1 MLHYR
6 PGERALAM
14 SLAAVAGYVDSIGF
28 MFYGGVF
35 LSFMSGN
42 STRFA
47 VSFVEG
53 DAELM
58 LLAGQCIG
66 LFMAG
71 VILGAFVQRFSTFKL
86 GKYRAREAVMILVAT
101 LFSISALLLAVGL
114 EWACLLLLSLGIGA
128 MNSVFER
135 DGEVSVAVT
144 YVTGTLVKAGQRFVD
159 SFFGGRTAAWV
170 YPLLMAL
177 CLSAGAVVG
186 AVAYVNIELLA
197 VYPLAAFVVALAVGN
212 QVVRERRR
220 RRGLPL

>member
-1 MLHYR
+1 M
-6 PGERALAM
+6 
-14 SLAAVAGYVDSIGF
+14 
-28 MFYGGVF
+28 
-35 LSFMSGN
+35 
-42 STRFA
+42 
-47 VSFVEG
+47 SFVEG

-144 YVTGTLVKAGQRFVD
+144 YVTGTLVKADAPLPGCTHCSWRCVCRPAPWWVPW
-159 SFFGGRTAAWV
+159 RT
-170 YPLLMAL
+170 
-177 CLSAGAVVG
+177 
-186 AVAYVNIELLA
+186 
-197 VYPLAAFVVALAVGN
+197 
-212 QVVRERRR
+212 
-220 RRGLPL
+220 

>member
-1 MLHYR
+1 MLNYR

-71 VILGAFVQRFSTFKL
+71 VILGAF
-86 GKYRAREAVMILVAT
+86 
-101 LFSISALLLAVGL
+101 
-114 EWACLLLLSLGIGA
+114 
-128 MNSVFER
+128 
-135 DGEVSVAVT
+135 
-144 YVTGTLVKAGQRFVD
+144 
-159 SFFGGRTAAWV
+159 
-170 YPLLMAL
+170 
-177 CLSAGAVVG
+177 
-186 AVAYVNIELLA
+186 
-197 VYPLAAFVVALAVGN
+197 
-212 QVVRERRR
+212 
-220 RRGLPL
+220 